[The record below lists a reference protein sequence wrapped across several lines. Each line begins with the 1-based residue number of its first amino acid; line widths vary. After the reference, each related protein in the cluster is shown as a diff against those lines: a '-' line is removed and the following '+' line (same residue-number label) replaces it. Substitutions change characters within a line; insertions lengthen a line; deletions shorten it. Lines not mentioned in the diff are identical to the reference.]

1 MIETWGPSTQ
11 FSGTVGRVP
20 VPLSSQ
26 PLPDGGVRLLLEK
39 PDDVEIVVRARW
51 LRDGREAFRGSTQT
65 VPKTDVVAAYNAVL
79 VSVSTNAPDELQAQ
93 RLIKLLAEAL
103 RGSFG
108 NSRIHYPR

>member
-26 PLPDGGVRLLLEK
+26 PLPGGGVRLLLEK

-65 VPKTDVVAAYNAVL
+65 IPKTDVVVAYNAVL
-79 VSVSTNAPDELQAQ
+79 VSTNAPDEMQAQ